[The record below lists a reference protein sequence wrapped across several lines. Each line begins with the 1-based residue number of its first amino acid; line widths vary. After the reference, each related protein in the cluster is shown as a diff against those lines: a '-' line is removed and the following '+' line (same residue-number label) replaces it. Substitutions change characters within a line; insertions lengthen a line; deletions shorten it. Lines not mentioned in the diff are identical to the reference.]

1 MTDKPKARPGGD
13 QAIEELLAELALTG
27 IDRQRFAAGKYGVAG
42 PWVFALPVKLAGSE
56 RNGVAGP
63 WVFDRGLAT
72 VKAANDAEDDR

>member
-1 MTDKPKARPGGD
+1 MTDNPKARPKKPGGD
-13 QAIEELLAELALTG
+13 QAIEELLAELALTS

-42 PWVFALPVKLAGSE
+42 
-56 RNGVAGP
+56 R